1 MPHDLPF
8 RQAVCDQAPR
18 WLRAGCF
25 ESLVHNL
32 RAVLRLAAGR
42 PKESLAVVLGS
53 RALRSTP
60 QVGTRATWDR
70 QKPITLVVGH
80 SPRSKRTQ
88 VRTMRAAFTSSNSSR
103 SGPRRGIPKPE
114 ASTGKTYGQ
123 LGCTRWKEI
132 SSARPAPMREIIP
145 RRRRRHQQ
153 LPPRAFFEARTVQQ
167 HRTSL
172 RAFDQTRASTT
183 AYRTDLIQSPS
194 TGKVNIKSLCS

>member
-1 MPHDLPF
+1 MQSAAPAHPTSAVENGPWWPLTGRCCPRRPASVDTACRKCSTSCASWSVTARLGRDAHDLPF

-25 ESLVHNL
+25 ESFVHNL

-60 QVGTRATWDR
+60 QVGTRATWTDKTDNAR
-70 QKPITLVVGH
+70 RGH

-88 VRTMRAAFTSSNSSR
+88 VRTMRTAFTSSNSSR
-103 SGPRRGIPKPE
+103 SGRGGVFPKPE

-132 SSARPAPMREIIP
+132 SSARPP
-145 RRRRRHQQ
+145 QC
-153 LPPRAFFEARTVQQ
+153 AR
-167 HRTSL
+167 
-172 RAFDQTRASTT
+172 
-183 AYRTDLIQSPS
+183 
-194 TGKVNIKSLCS
+194 